1 MISIEPITPHLGA
14 EVRGVLEPGA
24 SPKQVAITLRQAL
37 LKHHLL
43 VLRARILNPPE
54 QIALAR
60 IFGEPVLFDDPKI
73 PEYPAIFRI
82 SNQQGEGHLNVG
94 QHWHVDGTRTKSG
107 TPISIWHVIQHPAE
121 GGDTWYAN
129 MHRAYEDLPDDLRGR
144 VDDLVMVSESGARHA
159 LVKRHPATKR
169 KMLYINIRL
178 TDHVLGMSAAQSKVL
193 LERLDEHLNDYL
205 DRESVHYRHKWLVG
219 DVVIG
224 DNFSVA
230 HKAIPTDPRFP
241 RTLHRVTIRGGTA
254 FWLQAAKET
263 NVAAQAVVDQD
274 V

>member
-1 MISIEPITPHLGA
+1 
-14 EVRGVLEPGA
+14 
-24 SPKQVAITLRQAL
+24 
-37 LKHHLL
+37 
-43 VLRARILNPPE
+43 
-54 QIALAR
+54 
-60 IFGEPVLFDDPKI
+60 
-73 PEYPAIFRI
+73 
-82 SNQQGEGHLNVG
+82 
-94 QHWHVDGTRTKSG
+94 
-107 TPISIWHVIQHPAE
+107 
-121 GGDTWYAN
+121 